1 MDFSSDD
8 EDYSDSEVYANLNK
22 TIVRKPR
29 TIRTRPNHFYL
40 YDDGE
45 FLKRFR
51 LTKLSA
57 YNVLELIGPHI
68 KNPTNW

>member
-1 MDFSSDD
+1 MEYSSDD
-8 EDYSDSEVYANLNK
+8 EDFSDSESYEILNK

-29 TIRTRPNHFYL
+29 TVNTRPNHFHL
-40 YDDGE
+40 YTDKE
-45 FLKRFR
+45 FVQRFR

-57 YNVLELIGPHI
+57 YRVLELIGPHI